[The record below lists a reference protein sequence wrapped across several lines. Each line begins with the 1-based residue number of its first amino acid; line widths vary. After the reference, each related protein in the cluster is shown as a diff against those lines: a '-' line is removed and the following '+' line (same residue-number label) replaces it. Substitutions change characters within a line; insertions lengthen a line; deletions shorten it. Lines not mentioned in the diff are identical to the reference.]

1 VIGWI
6 VGAVTAYDDIQDIIK
21 WVRRVNTLIETIA
34 SAIQD
39 FAEAKTSILTKYQII
54 EDLAQGAVGS
64 AAA

>member
-1 VIGWI
+1 LI